1 MSNTVKSLHNTS
13 RYPTSLIVRG
23 SDSLGIEVAKSLL
36 DQGGYVI
43 LIDSEENGK
52 SEQLRVLKKYKLL
65 TILDFS
71 AISILED
78 ELRRLDYVFYL
89 QHGVS
94 DFSSQI
100 STQEFLQFSNY
111 LDTILD
117 LSAKFEAKFLLTTSV
132 KAHEMIL
139 ASKQVDFNYNIG
151 AIERHT
157 IYSELEM
164 QRYAESLVHEYQ
176 EKVGIDTRTLRLG
189 ELLGDGI
196 DINLKSN
203 LTKAIVQALKGREMI
218 LPGDGLESDYYIHYL
233 DAAYGILKAQFSLNT
248 KGNIYTLANE
258 DDISLLSIAYKLL
271 DLIYTAE
278 GVGFSEDDN
287 FLPPIKMYKPAP
299 NLMTIGWKPRVNFE
313 RALKQTVD
321 HIKNILLEDKT
332 GEKKGSNI
340 NKINDKKNRIT
351 DSHNKRK
358 QTIKD
363 KFIGVFSKK
372 KIQNKDKSI
381 VGDNIVATQNLEGA
395 LSRLVAERKL
405 QESSRKGSIILAN
418 SKFRHRVIGGKHD
431 IHSKNKRTILTGFN
445 NSFLEKFTFL
455 KKITIYDF
463 IISTFGIIAFIIIY
477 FMVIAPVLSLSKNI
491 FLIKLNT
498 DSIERSMSVFKMA
511 DSKQFAN
518 NIKENTVDAQNRLN
532 ELEFIFD
539 IIGLDDKYIEYQIFL
554 TNLIDYSTGIEEI
567 LISLG
572 PVNEYMEYFD
582 PGIKYTFSSTNL
594 LTVSN
599 RQDFPELLSKMKY
612 NESIM
617 NSGIKRIEKS
627 GPNVITEIE
636 NLPDFVVKDGNYNES
651 IKKLDNLLLDYK
663 NIADDYKYFP
673 SILGANE
680 PREILFMLKDNVRY
694 NAGGGKIVGFIKLT
708 VKNGAIKNIEVI
720 KISSD
725 DKLITYPTGL
735 IQKVNLLSNEEIK
748 STNITVGDL
757 GYLIDEKDYF
767 EALEMYVY
775 DQLNVE
781 ADFIIDLNLK
791 SLEQI
796 LVSSGELEF
805 QQVTLNMDNMLT
817 NLNLLIP
824 SGDTSE
830 SVRNDV
836 LLQLFAKLLERELN
850 SIPTEYPTL
859 IKLFSTLHNEG
870 DMRIY
875 TSQPEFTGLMEDT
888 YTFNLYDDYV
898 SFGANIDVDT
908 NANNRYASTNISLN
922 VYMDSDLQT
931 KKKFTIDSSGVF
943 NFANTFG
950 CIPRGTKNLS
960 YVDVPSELVTPIF
973 SDDRVCSIFLP
984 NTDSKYAMKFD
995 TVAFDYP
1002 TKNGY
1007 NYSLVVG
1014 KIPGIDSSY
1023 NVEFEFASD
1032 LEVNPM
1038 TEGYSLQEN
1047 KYIYSGYFEN
1057 NYLDFNFIIK

>member
-1 MSNTVKSLHNTS
+1 MSNTVKSLHNTT

-23 SDSLGIEVAKSLL
+23 SDSLGIEIAKSLL

-52 SEQLRVLKKYKLL
+52 SEQLRALKKYKLL

-71 AISILED
+71 AISILEE

-132 KAHEMIL
+132 KAHQMIL

-151 AIERHT
+151 ATERHT

-189 ELLGDGI
+189 ELLGDEI

-203 LTKAIVQALKGREMI
+203 LTKAIVQALKGREII

-271 DLIYTAE
+271 DLVYTAE
-278 GVGFSEDDN
+278 GVGFSDDDN
-287 FLPPIKMYKPAP
+287 SLPPIKMYKPAP
-299 NLMTIGWKPRVNFE
+299 NLMIIGWKPRVNFE
-313 RALKQTVD
+313 RALKQTVN
-321 HIKNILLEDKT
+321 HIKKILLENKT
-332 GEKKGSNI
+332 KPRKIDNEK
-340 NKINDKKNRIT
+340 KINDNQDGIVNQKSNKKK
-351 DSHNKRK
+351 S
-358 QTIKD
+358 IKE
-363 KFIGVFSKK
+363 KIIGVFSKK
-372 KIQNKDKSI
+372 KLQTQNEI
-381 VGDNIVATQNLEGA
+381 VDNDNIIDAQNLDGA

-405 QESSRKGSIILAN
+405 QEASRKGSIILAN
-418 SKFRHRVIGGKHD
+418 SKFRNRVIGGKHD
-431 IHSKNKRTILTGFN
+431 VASRKKQTILKGFN
-445 NSFLEKFTFL
+445 NSFFEKFTFL

-463 IISTFGIIAFIIIY
+463 IVSTFGIIAFVIIY
-477 FMVIAPVLSLSKNI
+477 FMIIAPALSLSKNI
-491 FLIKLNT
+491 FLLKLNT
-498 DSIERSMSVFKMA
+498 NSIINSMAVFKIS
-511 DSKQFAN
+511 DSKQFAS
-518 NIKENTVDAQNRLN
+518 NIKENTIDAQKRLD
-532 ELEFIFD
+532 ELEFVFD
-539 IIGLDDKYIEYQIFL
+539 IVGLDDKYIEYQAFL
-554 TNLIDYSTGIEEI
+554 TSLIDYSTGVEEI
-567 LISLG
+567 LIALD

-599 RQDFPELLSKMKY
+599 RQDFPELLSEMKY

-627 GPNVITEIE
+627 GPNVITGIK
-636 NLPDFVVKDGNYNES
+636 NLPNFVVKDSNYKES
-651 IKKLDNLLLDYK
+651 IGELNNLLLDYT

-680 PREILFMLKDNVRY
+680 SREILFVLKDNVRY
-694 NAGGGKIVGFIKLT
+694 NASGGKIVGFINLT

-775 DQLNVE
+775 DQLNIE
-781 ADFIIDLNLK
+781 TDFIIDLNLK

-824 SGDTSE
+824 SNTSE

-836 LLQLFAKLLERELN
+836 LLQLFAKLFERELN
-850 SIPTEYPTL
+850 SVQTEYPTL
-859 IKLFSTLHNEG
+859 IKLFSTLHKGG

-875 TSQPEFTGLMEDT
+875 TSQPGFTGLMEDT
-888 YTFNLYDDYV
+888 YAFNLYDDYL
-898 SFGANIDVDT
+898 SFGVNIDDDT
-908 NANNRYASTNISLN
+908 DTNNRYASTNISLN

-931 KKKFTIDSSGVF
+931 KKKFTIDSNGVF
-943 NFANTFG
+943 NFENTFG
-950 CIPRGTKNLS
+950 CIPRGVKNLS
-960 YVDVPSELVTPIF
+960 YVDVPSEIVTPIF
-973 SDDRVCSIFLP
+973 SEDKVCSIFLP
-984 NTDSKYAMKFD
+984 NTDSTYTMKFD

-1002 TKNGY
+1002 VENGY
-1007 NYSLVVG
+1007 NYTLVVG

-1023 NVEFEFASD
+1023 NVEFEFASE
-1032 LEVNPM
+1032 LEVKPI
-1038 TEGYSLQEN
+1038 TDGYFLQGN
-1047 KYIYSGYFEN
+1047 TYIYSGPFKD
-1057 NYLDFNFIIK
+1057 NYLNFNFIIK